1 LPPDVQSFTSF
12 SLGAGKEN
20 KPAESLVK
28 FLTTPAA
35 ATVIK
40 AKGLEPR

>member
-1 LPPDVQSFTSF
+1 LQHEIIFTAAVAAS
-12 SLGAGKEN
+12 AKE
-20 KPAESLVK
+20 AEASKALIT

-40 AKGLEPR
+40 AKGMKAG